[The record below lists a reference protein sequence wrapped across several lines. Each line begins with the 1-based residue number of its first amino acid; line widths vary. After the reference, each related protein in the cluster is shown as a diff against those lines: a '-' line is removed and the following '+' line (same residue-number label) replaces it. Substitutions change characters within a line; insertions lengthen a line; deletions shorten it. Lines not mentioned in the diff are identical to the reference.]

1 MRLTFDAKQLAAAV
15 TWTARYANPRHQ
27 VPILSGLL
35 FQPLEPI
42 NCDGSD
48 DDACGWTVTGY
59 DYDHCATAALEP
71 AVFDGERERF
81 VLHGRWLASLVAK
94 LSGNVTLDI
103 DNGVATITSG
113 RGRWQLPCMAAGE
126 YPELPADP
134 PSIGTAQAANMR
146 SALAHVGYA
155 THKDDGILP
164 ELTMA
169 CVTSTADHLEVA
181 ATDRHRIS
189 RVFLPWRDKPDY
201 RFLID
206 PDMFGATLPDSGME
220 AALLYDP
227 DSDMTGV
234 ACGDRV
240 LVSRGIGSKKFPP
253 VASFF
258 ERGVNALVTANRD
271 GLLDAL
277 EQATLTAEAKTL
289 VLFEFDADSGSLTL
303 EAHDKALSSAGS
315 VEIDANVTV
324 TGWSALSLQYIRD
337 AVKAVA
343 TEYVTLGFEVTDGSP
358 KPMQVTS
365 SSDDTAT
372 EWVPDTTHQQVIMSL
387 KYDR

>member
-1 MRLTFDAKQLAAAV
+1 MKLTFKAAQLAAAV
-15 TWTARYANPRHQ
+15 TWTARYAKPGHQ

-42 NCDGSD
+42 NCDDSD
-48 DDACGWTVTGY
+48 ADACGWTVTGY

-71 AVFDGERERF
+71 SVFDGEPERF

-94 LSGNVTLDI
+94 LRGEVTLDI

-113 RGRWQLPCMAAGE
+113 RGRWTMPCMAAGA
-126 YPELPADP
+126 YPDLPSDP
-134 PSIGTAQAANMR
+134 PSIGAVQAATMR
-146 SALAHVGYA
+146 SALANVGYA

-169 CVTSTADHLEVA
+169 CVTSTADHLQVA
-181 ATDRHRIS
+181 VTDRHRIS

-206 PDMFGATLPDSGME
+206 PDMFGATLPDSGVE
-220 AALLYDP
+220 AALLLDP
-227 DSDMTGV
+227 DNGMTGV

-240 LVSRGIGSKKFPP
+240 LVSRGINDAKFPP

-258 ERGVNALVTANRD
+258 ERPVNALVTANRSA
-271 GLLDAL
+271 LLDAL

-289 VLFEFDADSGSLTL
+289 VLFEFDADSRSLTL
-303 EAHDKALSSAGS
+303 EAHDKVLSSAGS
-315 VEIDANVTV
+315 VEIDAHVTV
-324 TGWSALSLQYIRD
+324 TGWSALSLRYIRD

-343 TEYVTLGFEVTDGSP
+343 TGYVTLGFEVTDGSP
-358 KPMQVTS
+358 KPMHITS
-365 SSDDTAT
+365 SDDDTAT